1 MGQKLTKSIFRF
13 IPVFAF
19 LLASASVTF
28 VQAQVQV
35 TVTGTNITCHG
46 DHNGT
51 ATANPSGGWFPYTYL
66 WSNGATTQTIT
77 NLGPGNYCV
86 TVTDID
92 LGTGTACINITEPT
106 PLGVTV
112 FGQSQ
117 ICGNAPDGWAAVTPN
132 GGTPPYSYLWSN
144 GGITPQINNL
154 AAGTYTVT
162 VTDIN
167 GCTAS
172 GSFEVGFW
180 NEGIWLMDTIYQEIT
195 CFGANNGW
203 VHVST
208 MSGIGPY
215 TYIWSNGGST
225 SDITNLGPG
234 TYTVTVTDVATGCS
248 NVASAT
254 LEEPAVL
261 VCSPSSIP
269 ANCGLNGT
277 ATISVTGGTA
287 PYSILWFNGQSTP
300 SIAVPAGTYTVT
312 VTDANGCTCSSS
324 VVVGTNSIALTVDVI
339 PTLPAGCLVGG
350 SATAV
355 ATGGTSNYAY
365 TWDNGHTTAIATNLS
380 AGTHKVTVVDITT
393 GCQGLGSGTI
403 LPATP
408 IVPVATP
415 TSPAT
420 CLTGGSATVAASGG
434 VPPYTFKWDNNQT
447 TPTATNLLAGQH
459 SVTVTDAS
467 GCTAVATVT
476 IDQSQGPSVSVV
488 INNQATCVSGGTA
501 TAVATGGTTPY
512 IYLWSASA
520 GGQTTSVATNLPP
533 GTHSVTVTDAN
544 NCSAVGMAT
553 ITVPNAPVAVIS
565 SSTPS
570 ACGNNTGSATVSVSG
585 GTPNYTYKWSNP
597 GMTTTATISNL
608 GAGTYTVTVTDAAG
622 CTATTSVTI
631 GSSQAPNV
639 VIVASSNAN
648 CSTPGSATASVSGGT
663 PAYMYN
669 WSNGETT
676 ATAVNLPA
684 GSYTVTVKDANNCTA
699 TATVTIGSTSNG
711 IKIGDWV
718 WYDDDQNGFQHP
730 TLETGV
736 PNIQVKL
743 VKAGPDGAFG
753 TPDDVVVETTTTNN
767 AGFYFFNCVVPGT
780 YVLEFSNKP
789 LGYQWTKKDWVNND
803 CKDSDVKSNGKT
815 DPFTIVAGQPDD
827 LCFDAGIHTI
837 CENITNAGVIC
848 CSQTICEGETPAP
861 ITETVPPVGGSGQ
874 IQYVW
879 MQFIQIGQAP
889 PEWVA
894 IQGATGS
901 SYAPG
906 PLFET
911 AKFMRCARR
920 EGCPFLES
928 NIVTITVL
936 PAGSPGCDGFNM
948 NFNLQQTGQTGVLV
962 NWTTLPEATEYSY
975 TVQHSTDMQSWTN
988 VTTLMGKQDAVN
1000 PNEYSFMH
1008 ETPAIG
1014 RNFYRI
1020 RRLSSMGQQAFSE
1033 IRAIEVQFSPSN
1045 GVLIA
1050 PNPVVKSLRIMNAIS
1065 YDEDV
1070 VIQIT
1075 ATNGAVLHTIT
1086 IPAGKMHL
1094 EDLPVQDLPSGIYMA
1109 KIRFGNGEVKT
1120 LKIVKI

>member
-1 MGQKLTKSIFRF
+1 MGQKFTKSIFSF
-13 IPVFAF
+13 IPAFAI
-19 LLASASVTF
+19 LLISAMNNHVH
-28 VQAQVQV
+28 AQMQV
-35 TVTGTNITCHG
+35 TVTGTNVTCHG
-46 DHNGT
+46 ANNGT
-51 ATANPSGGWFPYTYL
+51 ATATPSNGWAPYTFL
-66 WSNGATTQTIT
+66 WNTGATTQTIT
-77 NLGPGNYCV
+77 NLAPGNYSV
-86 TVTDID
+86 TVVDID
-92 LGTGTACINITEPT
+92 LASATGSITITGPT
-106 PLGVTV
+106 PVGVTV

-117 ICGNAPDGWAAVTPN
+117 ICGNAPDGFAAVTPN
-132 GGTPPYSYLWSN
+132 GGTPPYTYLWSN
-144 GGITPQINNL
+144 GGVTPQINNL
-154 AAGTYTVT
+154 AAGTFTVT
-162 VTDIN
+162 VTDVN

-180 NEGIWLMDTIYQEIT
+180 DEGIWLMDTVYQEIT

-203 VHVST
+203 AHVST

-215 TYIWSNGGST
+215 TYIWTNGGT
-225 SDITNLGPG
+225 TADITNLSEG
-234 TYTVTVTDVATGCS
+234 TYTVTVTDLGTGCT
-248 NVASAT
+248 NIASVT
-254 LEEPAVL
+254 LEEPAQL
-261 VCSPSSIP
+261 ICSPSSIP

-277 ATISVTGGTA
+277 ATISATGGTA
-287 PYSILWFNGQSTP
+287 PISILWNNGQTTP
-300 SIAVPAGTYTVT
+300 SIAVPAGTYTAT

-324 VVVGTNSIALTVDVI
+324 IVVGSNSIALTVTVL

-350 SATAV
+350 SATAT
-355 ATGGTSNYAY
+355 ATGGTNNYAY
-365 TWDNGHTTAIATNLS
+365 HWDNGQTTATATNLS
-380 AGTHKVTVVDITT
+380 AGTHQVTVVDITT

-403 LPATP
+403 QPATP

-415 TSPAT
+415 TAPAT
-420 CLTGGSATVAASGG
+420 CLTGGTATVVASGG
-434 VPPYTFKWDNNQT
+434 VPPYTYKWDNLQT
-447 TPTATNLLAGQH
+447 TQNATNLLAGLH
-459 SVTVTDAS
+459 NVTVTDAT

-476 IDQSQGPSVSVV
+476 IAQTQGPQVSTVV
-488 INNQATCVSGGTA
+488 NSNATCVTGGTA
-501 TAVATGGTTPY
+501 TAIATGGTTPY
-512 IYLWSASA
+512 TYLWSASA
-520 GGQTTSVATNLPP
+520 GNQTSSSATNLPP
-533 GTHSVTVTDAN
+533 GSHSVTVTDNSGCA
-544 NCSAVGMAT
+544 AVGMVT
-553 ITVPNAPVAVIS
+553 ITQPNAPVAVIS

-585 GTPNYTYKWSNP
+585 GTPNFTYKWSNP
-597 GMTTTATISNL
+597 GMASTATVSNL

-631 GSSQAPNV
+631 GATQAPNV

-663 PAYMYN
+663 PPYTFL

-676 ATAVNLPA
+676 ATAVNLPQ
-684 GSYTVTVKDANNCTA
+684 GTYTVTVTDASNCTA
-699 TATVTIGSTSNG
+699 TASVTIGSTNNG

-730 TLETGV
+730 SLETGV
-736 PNIQVKL
+736 PNIEVKL
-743 VKAGPDGAFG
+743 IKPGPDGAFG
-753 TPDDVVVETTTTNN
+753 TPDDIVAETTTTNN

-780 YVLEFSNKP
+780 YVLSFSNLP

-803 CKDSDVKSNGKT
+803 CKDSDVKTNGRT

-837 CENITNAGVIC
+837 CFNITNAGAIC
-848 CSQTICEGETPAP
+848 CAQTICEGEAPAP
-861 ITETVPPVGGSGQ
+861 LVETIAPVGGSGQ
-874 IQYVW
+874 IEYLW

-889 PEWVA
+889 PQWVA
-894 IQGATGS
+894 IPGATGS

-928 NIVTITVL
+928 NIITITVL
-936 PAGSPGCDGFNM
+936 PAGSPGCDGFNL
-948 NFNLQQTGQTGVLV
+948 NFNVQQTGQTGVMI
-962 NWTTLPEATEYSY
+962 NWTTLPEATEYAY
-975 TVQHSTDMQSWTN
+975 TVQHSTDMQSWVN
-988 VTTLMGKQDAVN
+988 VTTTMGKQDAVN

-1020 RRLSSMGQQAFSE
+1020 RRVSNMGQQAFSE
-1033 IRAIEVQFSPSN
+1033 IRAIEVQYSPSN

-1050 PNPVVKSLRIMNAIS
+1050 PNPVGKSLHIMNAIQ
-1065 YDEDV
+1065 YDTDV

-1075 ATNGAVLHTIT
+1075 ATNGSVLHTIT

-1094 EDLPVQDLPSGIYMA
+1094 ENLPVEDLPSGIYMA
-1109 KIRFGNGEVKT
+1109 KIRFGNGEVRT
-1120 LKIVKI
+1120 VKIAKI